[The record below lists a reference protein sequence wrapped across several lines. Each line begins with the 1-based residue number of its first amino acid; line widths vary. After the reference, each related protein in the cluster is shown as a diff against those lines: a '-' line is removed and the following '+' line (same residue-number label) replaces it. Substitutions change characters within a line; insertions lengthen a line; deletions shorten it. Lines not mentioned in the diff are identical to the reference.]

1 MGRRKTYDRDDLIAQ
16 AMLLFWQFGYD
27 GTSITALTEHLGV
40 NKFGLYAE
48 FGSKQDLYLAAL
60 QRYADTVV
68 DAHFGRLETDA
79 SGLDDILA
87 VLGYFTTQPEP
98 EPIRLGC
105 MMCNAAT
112 ERAAH
117 DMMSATQVADF
128 VKRLTS
134 AHQNALRN
142 AERDGQLAPGT
153 DIAGQAAM
161 LVTQLLGIFVLRRSQ
176 SDSTVWRRAGEQ
188 AQRQVNALRRNP
200 AGGASG

>member
-1 MGRRKTYDRDDLIAQ
+1 MGRRKTYDRDTLIER

-27 GTSITALTEHLGV
+27 GTSIAALTEHLGV

-68 DAHFGRLETDA
+68 GAHFGRLETDT
-79 SGLDDILA
+79 SGLDDITA
-87 VLGYFTTQPEP
+87 VLDFFTTEPES

-117 DMMSATQVADF
+117 DMMSATKIADF
-128 VKRLTS
+128 VKRLTE

-142 AERDGQLAPGT
+142 AERDGQLLPGT
-153 DIAGQAAM
+153 DVPGQAAL

-176 SDSTVWRRAGEQ
+176 SDSTVWRRAGKQ
-188 AQRQVNALRRNP
+188 AQRQVNALRRYP
-200 AGGASG
+200 LGCASG